1 MPQLRDRTVVSTVES
16 DLVWLGERVN
26 ALLVNA
32 CLTRV
37 LPEEWRGA
45 TGYFEDELNF
55 VVLSLE
61 RHEDGETIHID
72 IGVHSDDARRVSG
85 GLRAQWIS
93 LNPAH
98 AGLSPGMIGHLD
110 TVMLLGAEVSV
121 RTFCDALEP
130 LLGLPCRLIDFVEP
144 LAPLEE

>member
-1 MPQLRDRTVVSTVES
+1 MHLLRDRTVASTVET
-16 DLVWLGERVN
+16 DLAWLAERVN

-45 TGYFEDELNF
+45 TGFFEDAHNF

-61 RHEDGETIHID
+61 RNEDGDTLNVD
-72 IGVHSDDARRVSG
+72 LGVHSDDQRRVSG
-85 GLRAQWIS
+85 ALRAQWIS

-98 AGLSPGMIGHLD
+98 DGLAPGVLGSLYS
-110 TVMLLGAEVSV
+110 VMLLGAEVSV
-121 RTFCDALEP
+121 RSFCDALEP
-130 LLGLPCRLIDFVEP
+130 LLSLPCRLIDFVEP
-144 LAPLEE
+144 LAPLDE